1 MGLHTLLCYFQR
13 KSQNLE
19 SQRLK
24 TKRTVDESSSDEE
37 DKTDPKDKA
46 FGDNDDVEIFKS
58 VVKPSKSS
66 KEQIFK
72 SIDPNNF
79 VQSTIKSVDEFKDSE
94 DEEEDEQDEF
104 DIATVDSGIELEKKN
119 EKKELKVLPGELK
132 NWYTHSELKC
142 RKYVITV

>member
-1 MGLHTLLCYFQR
+1 M
-13 KSQNLE
+13 
-19 SQRLK
+19 
-24 TKRTVDESSSDEE
+24 
-37 DKTDPKDKA
+37 
-46 FGDNDDVEIFKS
+46 EIFKS
-58 VVKPSKSS
+58 VVKLSKSS

-132 NWYTHSELKC
+132 IDFKIVWPLFCFY
-142 RKYVITV
+142 

>member
-1 MGLHTLLCYFQR
+1 MWNWKCRRKKPKCDQIFFFFQR

-24 TKRTVDESSSDEE
+24 TKRTIDESSSDDDE
-37 DKTDPKDKA
+37 DQKDNA
-46 FGDNDDVEIFKS
+46 AGDNDEEIFKS
-58 VVKPSKSS
+58 VVKPTTSS
-66 KEQIFK
+66 KEKIFK

-94 DEEEDEQDEF
+94 DEEDEHDDF

-132 NWYTHSELKC
+132 ILLDMSFIFE
-142 RKYVITV
+142 

>member
-1 MGLHTLLCYFQR
+1 MTNFFFQR

-24 TKRTVDESSSDEE
+24 TKRTVDESSSDDDE
-37 DKTDPKDKA
+37 DQKDNA
-46 FGDNDDVEIFKS
+46 AGINDEEIFKP
-58 VVKPSKSS
+58 VVKPTKSS
-66 KEQIFK
+66 NEKIFK

-132 NWYTHSELKC
+132 N
-142 RKYVITV
+142 